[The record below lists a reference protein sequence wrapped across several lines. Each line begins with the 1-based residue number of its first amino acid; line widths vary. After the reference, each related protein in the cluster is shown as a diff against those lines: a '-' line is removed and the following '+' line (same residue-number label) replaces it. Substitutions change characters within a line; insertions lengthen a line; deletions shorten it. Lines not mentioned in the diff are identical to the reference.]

1 MHVATV
7 ALALG
12 ANDVPIVQQ
21 RESSAAQIAS
31 GCARVSPGSPAV
43 AAIEIFKLIRDPSEQ
58 DALALTAINFGAEP
72 RCVSHSLMLARLAQ
86 MTPAPSSP
94 APATPGRSG
103 ISAGKVAAA
112 VVIAVAAAG
121 AAGYGFARYRA
132 RRSRR

>member
-12 ANDVPIVQQ
+12 EDVPIVQQ

-31 GCARVSPGSPAV
+31 GCARVAPGSPAV
-43 AAIEIFKLIRDPSEQ
+43 AAIEIFKLIRDPGEQ
-58 DALALTAINFGAEP
+58 DKLALTAINFGADP

-86 MTPAPSSP
+86 MTPAPGGSP
-94 APATPGRSG
+94 ATVEVRSG
-103 ISAGKVAAA
+103 ISAGKVAA

-121 AAGYGFARYRA
+121 AAGFGLARYRA
-132 RRSRR
+132 RRSHR